1 MSPSRRSDFSRDP
14 CRLSRLKPL
23 LHERQTENCIALQE
37 GRVGR
42 HSVLHSTISLPPT
55 DGEDSN
61 REKPS
66 RCGFAPPRRCGVCV
80 RTVDGRVSPAYGSVC
95 SLKTREDIP
104 DSHAAGGVRPVWPS
118 PSGMLGQ
125 HRLRCGVPPPR
136 HAFHTIAT
144 FVARMSQKGRDACVI
159 VSLTYEKAGSVID

>member
-42 HSVLHSTISLPPT
+42 RSVLHSTVSLPPT

-66 RCGFAPPRRCGVCV
+66 RCGSAAPRRCGVCV
-80 RTVDGRVSPAYGSVC
+80 RTVDGRVPPAYGSIC

-104 DSHAAGGVRPVWPS
+104 DSHAAGGVRPVWPVHGACWDS
-118 PSGMLGQ
+118 TGCGAASLLHGTLFTRLQ
-125 HRLRCGVPPPR
+125 HL
-136 HAFHTIAT
+136 
-144 FVARMSQKGRDACVI
+144 SQECHRRDGTPA
-159 VSLTYEKAGSVID
+159 L